1 MKRILLLLLLLGAF
15 TGALACII
23 EVKADPSTKKDH
35 YKAGDEVVVLVVVK
49 KEHRVCH
56 SPIEETTYEPQG
68 LKILSATDWK
78 ETAPGVWERKM
89 KLKVTDPLGGPLSF
103 GVRRKCNKENSHS
116 TLILNER

>member
-1 MKRILLLLLLLGAF
+1 MKRTLLLLLALGAF

-56 SPIEETTYEPQG
+56 TPIEETTYEPQG
-68 LKILSATDWK
+68 VKIVSATDWK
-78 ETAPGVWERKM
+78 ETEPGVWERKM
-89 KLKVTDPLGGPLSF
+89 KLKVTDTSDGKLSF
-103 GVRRKCNKENSHS
+103 SVRRKCNKENSQA
-116 TLILNER
+116 TLVLNDK